1 MVCTSTYDDD
11 IGEAHFM
18 FHKLT
23 IMLAAATVAGATIAL
38 AQLPLPL
45 PLPLP
50 GAGGTPED
58 RAACE
63 PDAIRYCKAAMP
75 DELRVLGC
83 LQDNRKQIS
92 PACQRVL
99 VKYGQ

>member
-1 MVCTSTYDDD
+1 VLRKFAVIFMACAGIAMS
-11 IGEAHFM
+11 GEAH
-18 FHKLT
+18 
-23 IMLAAATVAGATIAL
+23 

-63 PDAIRYCKAAMP
+63 SDAIRFCKAAMP

-83 LQDNRKQIS
+83 LQDNRRRIS
-92 PACQRVL
+92 PGCHKVL
-99 VKYGQ
+99 IKYGQ

>member
-1 MVCTSTYDDD
+1 
-11 IGEAHFM
+11 M
-18 FHKLT
+18 FHKIALVAAVAAV
-23 IMLAAATVAGATIAL
+23 LAGSSLAL

-58 RAACE
+58 RAACQ
-63 PDAIRYCKAAMP
+63 PDAIKFCKAAMP

-83 LQDNRKQIS
+83 LQDNRKRIS
-92 PACQRVL
+92 PACHAVL
-99 VKYGQ
+99 IKYGQ

>member
-1 MVCTSTYDDD
+1 
-11 IGEAHFM
+11 M
-18 FHKLT
+18 FRR
-23 IMLAAATVAGATIAL
+23 IAIVFAAVVAAGSGVAL

-63 PDAIRYCKAAMP
+63 QDAIRFCKAAMP

-83 LQDNRKQIS
+83 LQDNRKRIT
-92 PACQRVL
+92 PACHAVL
-99 VKYGQ
+99 IKYGQ

>member
-1 MVCTSTYDDD
+1 
-11 IGEAHFM
+11 M
-18 FHKLT
+18 FHK
-23 IMLAAATVAGATIAL
+23 IAIAAAAVFLLGSTIVV

-45 PLPLP
+45 PLP
-50 GAGGTPED
+50 GMGGGTPED

-63 PDAIRYCKAAMP
+63 PDAKRYCKSLMP

-83 LQDNRKQIS
+83 LQDNRKRIS
-92 PACQRVL
+92 PACQKVL

>member
-1 MVCTSTYDDD
+1 MIRKSAIV
-11 IGEAHFM
+11 
-18 FHKLT
+18 
-23 IMLAAATVAGATIAL
+23 LAATILGSTVAL

-50 GAGGTPED
+50 MPEGTPED

-63 PDAIRYCKAAMP
+63 PDVQRYCRAAIP
-75 DELRVLGC
+75 DNFRVLNC
-83 LQDNRKQIS
+83 LQANRKQIS
-92 PACQRVL
+92 NACQMVL

>member
-1 MVCTSTYDDD
+1 MLR
-11 IGEAHFM
+11 
-18 FHKLT
+18 KLA
-23 IMLAAATVAGATIAL
+23 IILAAAAAGSTVAL

-50 GAGGTPED
+50 GGGGTPED

-63 PDAIRYCKAAMP
+63 ADAARYCKAAMP

-83 LQDNRKQIS
+83 LQDNRKNIS
-92 PACQRVL
+92 RACQAVL
-99 VKYGQ
+99 IKYGQ

>member
-1 MVCTSTYDDD
+1 MLHKIAIVIAAVATSSS
-11 IGEAHFM
+11 
-18 FHKLT
+18 
-23 IMLAAATVAGATIAL
+23 VAL

-45 PLPLP
+45 PLA

-63 PDAIRYCKAAMP
+63 PDATRYCKAAMP

-83 LQDNRKQIS
+83 LQDNRKRIS
-92 PACQRVL
+92 QACQAVL
-99 VKYGQ
+99 IKYGQ